1 MREDAVKVGVLG
13 TGMVGSAIGTKLVTL
28 GHDVKM
34 GSRSGFNEKATA
46 WMQQAGRGASQG
58 SFADAAAHGEVIF
71 NCTAGAGA
79 LEALAA
85 AGKENLRDKVL
96 VDVAVPLDFSKG
108 VPPTLFVFGDNSL
121 GEQIQ
126 RAFPET
132 KVVKAL
138 NTVNCQVMV
147 DPSRV
152 PGDHDIIVSG
162 NDAAAKEGRHRN
174 PARLVR
180 MEERHRPWRHHHGA
194 GARGLSAA
202 LAATLGCGRERY
214 FNIKVIH

>member
-1 MREDAVKVGVLG
+1 MAVKVGVLG

-34 GSRSGFNEKATA
+34 GSRSGTNEKAEA
-46 WMQQAGRGASQG
+46 WVKQAGRGASHG
-58 SFADAAAHGEVIF
+58 TFADAAAHGEIIF
-71 NCTAGAGA
+71 NCTSGIGA
-79 LEALAA
+79 LEALTS

-108 VPPTLFVFGDNSL
+108 MPPTLFVFGDDSL

-126 RAFPET
+126 RAFRET

-152 PGDHDIIVSG
+152 PGDHDIFVSG
-162 NDAAAKEGRHRN
+162 DDTAAKATVTEILRDWFGWKSVID
-174 PARLVR
+174 L
-180 MEERHRPWRHHHGA
+180 GDITT
-194 GARGLSAA
+194 ARGTEAYL
-202 LAATLGCGRERY
+202 LLWLRLWGTLGSAD

>member
-1 MREDAVKVGVLG
+1 MKVGVLG

-34 GSRSGFNEKATA
+34 GSRSGTNEKAEA
-46 WMQQAGRGASQG
+46 WVKQAGRGASHG
-58 SFADAAAHGEVIF
+58 TFADAAAHGEVIF
-71 NCTAGAGA
+71 NCTSGIGA
-79 LEALAA
+79 LEALTS

-108 VPPTLFVFGDNSL
+108 MPPTLFVFGDDSL

-126 RAFPET
+126 RAFRET

-152 PGDHDIIVSG
+152 PGDHDIFVSG
-162 NDAAAKEGRHRN
+162 DDTAAKATVTEILRDWFGWKSVID
-174 PARLVR
+174 L
-180 MEERHRPWRHHHGA
+180 GDITT
-194 GARGLSAA
+194 ARGTEAYL
-202 LAATLGCGRERY
+202 LLWLRLWGTLGSAD